1 MDKYKNKGTVFSYS
15 ELLGCLKSTFFLS
28 GVVLALFVWILN
40 PSIYAVFQNQGTIYQ
55 QLNQPDIHIIFMR
68 SAISATIIIF
78 SFIGSVLLNR
88 SRQTEKA
95 LYAANEEWEMSFD
108 ALPEHIC
115 ILDMSGTI
123 LRANKIMR
131 ERFEAIHGELRGLDY
146 RLIYCGTATPD
157 PQPPCAAVLSGSPAV
172 MEESELP
179 AIDGWFIVSSFPL
192 FNEEKEQIGAV
203 SVVTDITDR
212 KQTERNLDNR
222 TNRLLHKQKVLF
234 ELSKEDFPDQE
245 TAFNLIIKADAE
257 QLKVERVSVWLYN
270 KERTGLICKALY
282 QQGEIGNEQLIMI
295 ADDYPRYFLALE
307 EYGYIS
313 ANDARNDPSTNEFN
327 EIYLKPLGI
336 TSMMDVPIL
345 LQGKMVGIVCHEHIG
360 PARKWTVEDED
371 FANSIS
377 DLCALVLAAAKRKQA
392 EESFSHTASLLKN
405 VINTSQDLI
414 FVKDTQLRTILCNDF
429 FAQAVDKKPEELYG
443 RTDIENGWSIELV
456 KGNPERGIRG
466 FEADDREV
474 LAGQTIRIDS
484 EPVNVK
490 DEIRYF
496 NTIKTPLT
504 DATGKI
510 IGVLGIARD
519 ITEHKHKEE
528 DRIKLEQQLAQSQ
541 KMEAVGQLTEGIA
554 HDFKNILAAVLGFS
568 HLARDRIKGRDD
580 EKLEKYLNEV
590 IKGGDRASKLVDEML
605 IFGRAGVEA
614 AKAISV
620 NDIVM
625 DTMKLLKGMLP
636 SSIEILL
643 YIGEDIP
650 PVLIDP
656 IQLEQMLMNLCINAR
671 DAMHE
676 VGTLTIDVQNLAI
689 GADQT
694 EIPSVFPDTKGE
706 RIDVC
711 FCQKESPLFHTG
723 DYVEL
728 SVMDTGSGVSNEEL
742 GHIFEPFY
750 TTKEVGKG
758 TGMGLAMVH
767 GIMQGAKGHIVVETE
782 EDKGMLFP
790 VTVQGV

>member
-1 MDKYKNKGTVFSYS
+1 
-15 ELLGCLKSTFFLS
+15 
-28 GVVLALFVWILN
+28 
-40 PSIYAVFQNQGTIYQ
+40 
-55 QLNQPDIHIIFMR
+55 
-68 SAISATIIIF
+68 
-78 SFIGSVLLNR
+78 
-88 SRQTEKA
+88 
-95 LYAANEEWEMSFD
+95 
-108 ALPEHIC
+108 
-115 ILDMSGTI
+115 
-123 LRANKIMR
+123 MR

-179 AIDGWFIVSSFPL
+179 AIEGWVIVSSFPL

-360 PARKWTVEDED
+360 PARKWTVVDED

-443 RTDIENGWSIELV
+443 
-456 KGNPERGIRG
+456 
-466 FEADDREV
+466 
-474 LAGQTIRIDS
+474 
-484 EPVNVK
+484 
-490 DEIRYF
+490 
-496 NTIKTPLT
+496 
-504 DATGKI
+504 
-510 IGVLGIARD
+510 
-519 ITEHKHKEE
+519 
-528 DRIKLEQQLAQSQ
+528 
-541 KMEAVGQLTEGIA
+541 
-554 HDFKNILAAVLGFS
+554 
-568 HLARDRIKGRDD
+568 
-580 EKLEKYLNEV
+580 
-590 IKGGDRASKLVDEML
+590 
-605 IFGRAGVEA
+605 
-614 AKAISV
+614 
-620 NDIVM
+620 
-625 DTMKLLKGMLP
+625 
-636 SSIEILL
+636 
-643 YIGEDIP
+643 
-650 PVLIDP
+650 
-656 IQLEQMLMNLCINAR
+656 
-671 DAMHE
+671 
-676 VGTLTIDVQNLAI
+676 
-689 GADQT
+689 
-694 EIPSVFPDTKGE
+694 
-706 RIDVC
+706 
-711 FCQKESPLFHTG
+711 
-723 DYVEL
+723 
-728 SVMDTGSGVSNEEL
+728 
-742 GHIFEPFY
+742 
-750 TTKEVGKG
+750 
-758 TGMGLAMVH
+758 
-767 GIMQGAKGHIVVETE
+767 
-782 EDKGMLFP
+782 
-790 VTVQGV
+790 